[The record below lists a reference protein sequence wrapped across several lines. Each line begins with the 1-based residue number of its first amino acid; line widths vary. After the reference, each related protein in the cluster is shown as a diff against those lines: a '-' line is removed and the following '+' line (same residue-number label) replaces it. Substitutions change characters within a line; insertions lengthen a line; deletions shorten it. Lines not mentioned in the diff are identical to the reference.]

1 MAGLGPA
8 IHALMAQARERTC
21 LHSRDQVAGWHD
33 AERAIDRTAAPR
45 NKKGTQMSLIDDS
58 LRAFAAG
65 AALCCAVYGAFAQ
78 PGEISVTIDN
88 FTFKPDAIRV
98 PIGTKIVWE
107 NNDDIPH
114 SIVETTGKFH
124 SPALD
129 TEDKFSFT
137 FDKAGSYEYF
147 CGLHPHMK
155 GKVVVTPVNPSD

>member
-1 MAGLGPA
+1 
-8 IHALMAQARERTC
+8 
-21 LHSRDQVAGWHD
+21 
-33 AERAIDRTAAPR
+33 
-45 NKKGTQMSLIDDS
+45 MSLTYDS

-65 AALCCAVYGAFAQ
+65 AAVCCVVYGALAAS
-78 PGEISVTIDN
+78 GETQLTIDN
-88 FTFKPDAIRV
+88 FTFKPDAVTV
-98 PIGTKIVWE
+98 PVGTRIVWV
-107 NNDDIPH
+107 NDDDIPH

-155 GKVVVTPVNPSD
+155 GKVVVTL

>member
-1 MAGLGPA
+1 
-8 IHALMAQARERTC
+8 
-21 LHSRDQVAGWHD
+21 
-33 AERAIDRTAAPR
+33 
-45 NKKGTQMSLIDDS
+45 MSLTYDS

-65 AALCCAVYGAFAQ
+65 AAVCCVVYGALAAS
-78 PGEISVTIDN
+78 GETQLTIDN
-88 FTFKPDAIRV
+88 FTFKPDAVTV
-98 PIGTKIVWE
+98 PAGTRIVWV
-107 NNDDIPH
+107 NDDDIPH

-155 GKVVVTPVNPSD
+155 GKVVVTP

>member
-1 MAGLGPA
+1 
-8 IHALMAQARERTC
+8 MAQAHQDEP
-21 LHSRDQVAGWHD
+21 SRDTFAIKPRGGVARSGPSVELRPL
-33 AERAIDRTAAPR
+33 ATTKAL
-45 NKKGTQMSLIDDS
+45 TQMSVIYHS

-65 AALCCAVYGAFAQ
+65 AAVCCAVYGALAES
-78 PGEISVTIDN
+78 GEISLTISD
-88 FTFKPDAIRV
+88 FTFQPDAVRV

-107 NNDDIPH
+107 NNDDTPH

-155 GKVVVTPVNPSD
+155 GKVVVTP